1 MKKLKKHW
9 FLNRNWR
16 RRRRGSHDNA
26 SNMGQQVKE
35 AEFEGKPAGEAQLF
49 QDRINSNMIQIGET
63 VSQMWMVKRKR
74 RQQDG
79 SGFYHNE
86 ETCKNWRIGLAAA
99 IRSGSVNPADLY
111 KRCNAAKP
119 RVRSWAGCA
128 HLATR
133 NKRETK
139 PESWTAKGDA
149 ENGAMTWL
157 KSRGGL

>member
-1 MKKLKKHW
+1 M
-9 FLNRNWR
+9 
-16 RRRRGSHDNA
+16 
-26 SNMGQQVKE
+26 
-35 AEFEGKPAGEAQLF
+35 
-49 QDRINSNMIQIGET
+49 
-63 VSQMWMVKRKR
+63 KRKR
-74 RQQDG
+74 KRQDD

-86 ETCKNWRIGLAAA
+86 ETCKYWRIGLAAA
-99 IRSGSVNPADLY
+99 TRSDSVKPAVLY

-119 RVRSWAGCA
+119 RVRSCAGCA

-133 NKRETK
+133 NSRETK

>member
-9 FLNRNWR
+9 FLDRNWR

-26 SNMGQQVKE
+26 SSMGQQVNG
-35 AEFEGKPAGEAQLF
+35 AEFEGKPAGKALF
-49 QDRINSNMIQIGET
+49 RDPIDANKVQRGET
-63 VSQMWMVKRKR
+63 FSKVWAVKRKR
-74 RQQDG
+74 QRQDS
-79 SGFYHNE
+79 SGFYHNK
-86 ETCKNWRIGLAAA
+86 ETCKYWRIGLAAA
-99 IRSGSVNPADLY
+99 KRSDSAKPADLY

-119 RVRSWAGCA
+119 RVRSCVGCA

-133 NKRETK
+133 NNRETK

-157 KSRGGL
+157 RSRGGL